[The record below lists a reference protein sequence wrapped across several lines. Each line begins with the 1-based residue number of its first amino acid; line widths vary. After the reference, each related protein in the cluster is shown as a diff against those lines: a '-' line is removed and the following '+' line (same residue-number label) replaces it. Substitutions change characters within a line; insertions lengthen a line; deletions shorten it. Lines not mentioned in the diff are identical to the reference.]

1 MELPDDLKQQMD
13 AAFDTLRKAYPM
25 ATVSIEVCWTYYG
38 HDKHETIETFA
49 CIQHPTNELPGPVAG
64 KHGLTPAHAAA
75 AAIAEMAEMQ
85 VKQQRVNRKAELL
98 KELDAIEQSDL
109 AKAQAE
115 IEELNLESQ

>member
-25 ATVSIEVCWTYYG
+25 ASVSIEVCRMYYG
-38 HDKHETIETFA
+38 HDKHETIDAFA
-49 CIQHPTNELPGPVAG
+49 CIQHPTNEFPGPVAG

-75 AAIAEMAEMQ
+75 ATIADMAEMQ

-98 KELDAIEQSDL
+98 KELDAIEQ
-109 AKAQAE
+109 AE
-115 IEELNLESQ
+115 RNKK